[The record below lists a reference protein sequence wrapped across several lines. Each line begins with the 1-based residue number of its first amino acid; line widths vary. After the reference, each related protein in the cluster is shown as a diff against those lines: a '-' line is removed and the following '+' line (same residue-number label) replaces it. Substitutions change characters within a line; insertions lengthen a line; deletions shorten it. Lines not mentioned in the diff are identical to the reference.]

1 MSFLDVSASTI
12 MAHKLDHAACLLIG
26 RQGVLVRGQSGSGK
40 SFLRRYLSMQCQQR
54 GLFSAL
60 VSDDY
65 VNLLVPKASPDI
77 ILAQAPKATFAKQEV
92 RGVGICEMYN
102 NEPCE
107 SLVRVHL
114 VVELQES
121 GEIIRY
127 PEPQEQ
133 QITLLNANLPKLG
146 VPRQDCVRAADM
158 IFATLSTLHS

>member
-1 MSFLDVSASTI
+1 FLDVSASTI
-12 MAHKLDHAACLLIG
+12 LAHKLDHAACLLIG

-40 SFLRRYLSMQCQQR
+40 SFLRRYMSAQCQQR

-65 VNLLVPKASPDI
+65 VHLLAPKASPDF

-92 RGVGICEMYN
+92 RGVGICQIDK

-114 VVELQES
+114 VVDLQKP
-121 GEIIRY
+121 GEIVRY

-133 QITLLNANLPKLG
+133 QIALLTASLPRLS